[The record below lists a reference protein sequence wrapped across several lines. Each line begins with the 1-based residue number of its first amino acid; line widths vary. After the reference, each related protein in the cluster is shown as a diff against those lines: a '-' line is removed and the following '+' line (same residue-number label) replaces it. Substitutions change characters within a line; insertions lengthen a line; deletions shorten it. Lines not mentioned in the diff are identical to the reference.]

1 MIRALRLLARQAGA
15 RSAAL
20 VLVGAV
26 SAVPGV
32 AGPAVSPTQPA
43 QPAQP
48 ARSSP
53 AVPRIDANRATEAQL
68 QTVKGIGPAIAAR
81 ILEARR
87 DGPFH
92 DLADLEA
99 RVRGVGPAN
108 IQRFAQAGLVV
119 GAPASGAARVT
130 AGGLSAGASAAHA
143 APSPSS
149 PPGPT
154 TLVTPLGKG
163 VIRESSVPP
172 GAVAAGSATPNQ
184 GSRP

>member
-15 RSAAL
+15 RSAPLVL

-32 AGPAVSPTQPA
+32 AGPAVSPT

-130 AGGLSAGASAAHA
+130 AGGLSAGAPAAHA
-143 APSPSS
+143 ALSPSS

-163 VIRESSVPP
+163 VIRESSAPP